1 VTPGVE
7 ATVFLGQKDAILF
20 WPIYSCKEED
30 NAYLD
35 RVKLHVSAFKLM
47 ALKRIN

>member
-7 ATVFLGQKDAILF
+7 ATVFIEQKDAILC

-35 RVKLHVSAFKLM
+35 RVKLHVSALKLV
-47 ALKRIN
+47 ALEKRN